1 MSDTLNNKYKEKYL
15 KYKIKYLDLK
25 NQEFNRN
32 PNDQEKYLNLKNQE
46 FNSNPKKQ
54 IGGKYDLEILN
65 ESILIND
72 IIYTTPVE
80 IRESLIRNKII
91 PIIVK
96 LKDGNPTTIV
106 IQFDNNETVLRE
118 INNVCSIIE
127 NMENFEIDKRTRL
140 IKWIEKYNN
149 NFINLTKI
157 PYKDYIMRKYNK
169 LKYDIIKLNNDDN
182 FYNFITIRT
191 TDIIIGLLLY
201 IMDDLILIEDDILL
215 TYCRSKKLDNNLL
228 ISKKNQLLQDL
239 SVDIPNSIN
248 LLNKTIDNFLAT
260 LYWRNKFIILKPEY
274 KPDYIYK
281 GGVIAESD
289 KIWPIIQNIFSNN
302 GNQLKLCG
310 MYGDKDVVIT
320 ILNPKILNY
329 KDEEPIFGR
338 GSYTA
343 VYLVDVQGTNFI
355 LRLTKKTKYHILY
368 LKKILSEYIIYNKNL
383 IEIILHGVIQTKKEN
398 ITCISTDLND
408 TFKITNFDFN
418 YVITKRYNSEQ
429 NLHLFS
435 HKNRYTILMNLLILL
450 QKMYTR
456 GEFHADLK
464 LSNIGWNN
472 SFDIILIDY
481 DQFTI
486 KSVKEAEDYF
496 YSASFTDSAF
506 YKTFASTHRPKYT
519 SYDIDLN
526 NIKDMCKYN
535 MFSISGLA
543 HCIYDLKIKLTDNSL
558 LSDVPIFKNLLNTRF
573 KRDGLNT
580 PEFRT
585 YNELNDFTYDKLILC
600 LEEFRD
606 LIK

>member
-1 MSDTLNNKYKEKYL
+1 MS
-15 KYKIKYLDLK
+15 
-25 NQEFNRN
+25 
-32 PNDQEKYLNLKNQE
+32 
-46 FNSNPKKQ
+46 
-54 IGGKYDLEILN
+54 G
-65 ESILIND
+65 
-72 IIYTTPVE
+72 
-80 IRESLIRNKII
+80 
-91 PIIVK
+91 
-96 LKDGNPTTIV
+96 
-106 IQFDNNETVLRE
+106 
-118 INNVCSIIE
+118 
-127 NMENFEIDKRTRL
+127 
-140 IKWIEKYNN
+140 
-149 NFINLTKI
+149 
-157 PYKDYIMRKYNK
+157 
-169 LKYDIIKLNNDDN
+169 
-182 FYNFITIRT
+182 
-191 TDIIIGLLLY
+191 
-201 IMDDLILIEDDILL
+201 
-215 TYCRSKKLDNNLL
+215 
-228 ISKKNQLLQDL
+228 
-239 SVDIPNSIN
+239 
-248 LLNKTIDNFLAT
+248 
-260 LYWRNKFIILKPEY
+260 
-274 KPDYIYK
+274 
-281 GGVIAESD
+281 
-289 KIWPIIQNIFSNN
+289 
-302 GNQLKLCG
+302 
-310 MYGDKDVVIT
+310 
-320 ILNPKILNY
+320 
-329 KDEEPIFGR
+329 
-338 GSYTA
+338 
-343 VYLVDVQGTNFI
+343 
-355 LRLTKKTKYHILY
+355 
-368 LKKILSEYIIYNKNL
+368 LKKILLEYITYKKNL
-383 IEIILHGVIQTKKEN
+383 IEIILHGVFQTKKEN

-408 TFKITNFDFN
+408 TFKIKNFDFN

-496 YSASFTDSAF
+496 YSDPDIEF

-519 SYDIDLN
+519 SYDIDLT

-585 YNELNDFTYDKLILC
+585 YNELNEFTYDKLILC